1 VSAADKWMSCTLG
14 TCRADDSSRRTLLF
28 PLVVPPTSNG
38 WSWPKRALPDDHIDA
53 VGLHAPELAAG
64 LVSPSGG
71 SGGEA
76 SGGAGGNRAENG
88 ERGQSGKYVMGDDG
102 SLTDDE
108 EGGGGYWE

>member
-1 VSAADKWMSCTLG
+1 MSCTLG

-76 SGGAGGNRAENG
+76 SGAGGNRAENG